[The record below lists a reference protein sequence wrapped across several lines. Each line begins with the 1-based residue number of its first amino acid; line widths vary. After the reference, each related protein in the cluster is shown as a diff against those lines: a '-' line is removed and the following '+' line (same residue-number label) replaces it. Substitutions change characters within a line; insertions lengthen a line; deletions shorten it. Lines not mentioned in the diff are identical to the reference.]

1 MGCLNRQSTDKPRC
15 TLPNKT
21 AKVSMKKA
29 DKSPSNDRRIDRTR
43 KLLTDALIEL
53 VLEKGYEAVTVQDI
67 IDRANVGRSTFYAH
81 FENKEQLLFSG
92 RGWLTEDLFDES
104 GMAAGQLTL
113 GVNLTALFKHVVDN
127 HRLAKAM
134 LGKSSGELVINHIRE
149 SLTMQMR
156 KALKVQ
162 IGGISEVNANLMA
175 HAMAS
180 MLIGL
185 LRSWLEQDMPVSAQE
200 ITALAERLVK
210 GNLAG

>member
-1 MGCLNRQSTDKPRC
+1 
-15 TLPNKT
+15 
-21 AKVSMKKA
+21 MKKA
-29 DKSPSNDRRIDRTR
+29 PSDRRIDRTR

-104 GMAAGQLTL
+104 GTSADQLTL
-113 GVNLTALFKHVVDN
+113 GVNLSALFRHVVDN

-162 IGGISEVNANLMA
+162 VGGIAEVNANLTA
-175 HAMAS
+175 QALAS

-185 LRSWLEQDMPVSAQE
+185 LRSWLEQDMPISAQE
-200 ITALAERLVK
+200 VTDLAERLIK
-210 GNLAG
+210 SSLAG